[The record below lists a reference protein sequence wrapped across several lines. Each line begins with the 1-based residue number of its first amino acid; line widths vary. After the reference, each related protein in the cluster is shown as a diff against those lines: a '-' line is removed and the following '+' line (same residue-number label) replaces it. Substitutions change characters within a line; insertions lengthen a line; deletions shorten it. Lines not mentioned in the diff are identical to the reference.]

1 MEPARESFLKTIGWS
16 MAAGLIAVILYA
28 VGLIFLS
35 VTDTKQA
42 QAMGA
47 SPQLYFY
54 VGSAIVFAAVSG
66 LVLAVALVRRWR
78 KKARG

>member
-1 MEPARESFLKTIGWS
+1 MEPARESLVKTIGWS

-35 VTDTKQA
+35 ITDTEQA
-42 QAMGA
+42 KEVGA

-54 VGSAIVFAAVSG
+54 VGSAMVFALVTG
-66 LVLAVALVRRWR
+66 LVCLGMMLLRWR
-78 KKARG
+78 KRR

>member
-54 VGSAIVFAAVSG
+54 VGSAMVFAAVTG
-66 LVLAVALVRRWR
+66 LVLLGMMVLRWR
-78 KKARG
+78 KRP